1 MNDSDS
7 VTESDFEAELSE
19 SDDLPDLVPSDD
31 DDDSE
36 GESDDDDED
45 FEDGEAA
52 LNAGLAR
59 AAAVDRVQRRLSGA
73 GLAPPRVTREERRE
87 AARLVPPTI
96 AECTWANEA
105 PCCKNLKCSDGGS
118 PALVQAIRA
127 HCKRLK
133 LTDKRD
139 FVKARVEVLDIGP
152 VNKDSRGRKRKKD
165 VKRKFYVDASA
176 DTVEMCTSDVTVN
189 MLQKCCQ
196 KWFVFATGVSTTTIY
211 QPHVQAKRMQTE
223 FAAANRP
230 SPKEKGVLFW
240 LLAYAKYYQVSP
252 DSELIAL
259 PFATKKVVH
268 GLYEDERMEM
278 QLPGVSY
285 GRFAE
290 VWRKREELEHIV
302 LRKYLRFAKCDGCVG
317 FRTERAK
324 TRDPKVLE
332 DIRRREWKHKLMVKG
347 ERGSYW
353 VRRKRATV
361 EPKAYT
367 SVIVDGADQKDF
379 GAPHFREI
387 DHLAQGAHRIPVKIM
402 GVLVH
407 GVGAW
412 AYTHLDHVK
421 QGTNA
426 TVDCLVRT
434 LVKVKAKQ
442 GFLGRK
448 LYLQLD
454 NTVKQCKSR
463 YMCGFLAMLVEH
475 GVFREIVLSFL
486 PVGHTHE
493 VSCHFLFVCLFV
505 FWNTAHSVL
514 QPSGRRSDVLSL
526 GGQAAEE

>member
-1 MNDSDS
+1 VAQFWGKFVGHPAKNCEGKKTQKKMDLQDSSDS
-7 VTESDFEAELSE
+7 VTESDFEEELS
-19 SDDLPDLVPSDD
+19 DLDELPELV
-31 DDDSE
+31 
-36 GESDDDDED
+36 ESDDDSDSED
-45 FEDGEAA
+45 DDDFGVSEAA

-59 AAAVDRVQRRLSGA
+59 AAAVDRAQRRASGA
-73 GLAPPRVTREERRE
+73 GLAPPRVTREERRQ
-87 AARLVPPTI
+87 AARLVPPPI
-96 AECTWANEA
+96 EDCTWVKEA
-105 PCCKNLKCSDGGS
+105 SCCKKLKCSDSGS
-118 PALVQAIRA
+118 PALVQTIRA
-127 HCKRLK
+127 HCKRLERS
-133 LTDKRD
+133 DRRD
-139 FVKARVEVLDIGP
+139 FVKARVEVLDVDP
-152 VNKDSRGRKRKKD
+152 AAKDSRGRKRKKD
-165 VKRKFYVDASA
+165 VKRQFYVDASP
-176 DTVEMCTSDVTVN
+176 DTVELPVSDLTVN
-189 MLQKCCQ
+189 MLEKCCQ
-196 KWFVFATGVSTTTIY
+196 SWFLFATGVSTTTIY
-211 QPHVQAKRMQTE
+211 QPHVAAKRMQSDLP
-223 FAAANRP
+223 APARS
-230 SPKEKGVLFW
+230 SPKENAVLFW

-252 DSELIAL
+252 DSELTAL

-268 GLYEDERMEM
+268 DLYLDERSEME
-278 QLPGVSY
+278 LPFVSY
-285 GRFAE
+285 ERFAE
-290 VWRKREELEHIV
+290 VWRKRDELENIV

-324 TRDPKVLE
+324 TRDPKTLE

-407 GVGAW
+407 GIGAW

-434 LVKVKAKQ
+434 LVKVKEKQ

-493 VSCHFLFVCLFV
+493 VSCCYHTFFFCVFVIL
-505 FWNTAHSVL
+505 
-514 QPSGRRSDVLSL
+514 
-526 GGQAAEE
+526 